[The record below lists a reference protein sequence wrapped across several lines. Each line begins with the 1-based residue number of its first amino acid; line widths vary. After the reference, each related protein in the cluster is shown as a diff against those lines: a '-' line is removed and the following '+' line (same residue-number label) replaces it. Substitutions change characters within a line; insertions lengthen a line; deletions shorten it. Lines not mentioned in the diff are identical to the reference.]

1 MYQHHVDTV
10 TTVTSRARSHTRRR
24 LHQPRPQAT
33 PEVRDRIGVWKAQVK
48 AARLAGLISEVD
60 PAYANELLTLP
71 SVARGD
77 YSMCSDATMGRRLNV
92 CARTARRR
100 RSRLE
105 AAGLIEVLGH
115 GRDGTSCLVRP
126 LLRDGTAVFGRS
138 GNASNDRHIWPATP
152 DTPDRPPRTHVASDI
167 LPSDIHMTERS
178 PPLPPTPAPATGGEE
193 NGLSMEDEA
202 EVEIEFLGPE
212 PAWTFAEFWL
222 AMGRRGAEGFAR
234 AEWRKLG
241 ELDKVAIKRRLQ
253 RPGGRGRGIWAGT
266 FLKDRVWEEA
276 EADDPVLSIMATM
289 AAAPAAGHGRDIY
302 NPAGSPELRAWE
314 RHYRAQGRS
323 MPTDKHGGWYFPTRL
338 PPLEAPPCP

>member
-138 GNASNDRHIWPATP
+138 WKRQQRQTHMAS
-152 DTPDRPPRTHVASDI
+152 PPRTH
-167 LPSDIHMTERS
+167 LTGHPGHMW
-178 PPLPPTPAPATGGEE
+178 PP
-193 NGLSMEDEA
+193 
-202 EVEIEFLGPE
+202 IF
-212 PAWTFAEFWL
+212 F
-222 AMGRRGAEGFAR
+222 
-234 AEWRKLG
+234 
-241 ELDKVAIKRRLQ
+241 
-253 RPGGRGRGIWAGT
+253 
-266 FLKDRVWEEA
+266 
-276 EADDPVLSIMATM
+276 PVIFT
-289 AAAPAAGHGRDIY
+289 
-302 NPAGSPELRAWE
+302 
-314 RHYRAQGRS
+314 
-323 MPTDKHGGWYFPTRL
+323 
-338 PPLEAPPCP
+338 